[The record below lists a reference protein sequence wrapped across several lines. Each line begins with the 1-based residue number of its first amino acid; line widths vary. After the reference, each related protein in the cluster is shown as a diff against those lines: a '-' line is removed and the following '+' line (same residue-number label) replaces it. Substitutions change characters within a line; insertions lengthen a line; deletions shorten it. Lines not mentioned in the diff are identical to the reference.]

1 MINLMKKFWKE
12 EDGATI
18 IEYVLMLAVAAGIVM
33 FAFPNLR
40 TALVGWMT
48 GMFGNVTDGLDTDS
62 SFGTTS
68 AASMCATNG
77 GTWDAA
83 SSQCN

>member
-1 MINLMKKFWKE
+1 MFKVLKEFWKE

-40 TALVGWMT
+40 TQLVLWMT
-48 GMFGNVTDGLDTDS
+48 GMFSSVDTGLDSGSQFDCD
-62 SFGTTS
+62 FDP
-68 AASMCATNG
+68 ATA
-77 GTWDAA
+77 TPD
-83 SSQCN
+83 C

>member
-1 MINLMKKFWKE
+1 MDMLKLFKSFWAE

-40 TALVGWMT
+40 EQLVNWMA
-48 GMFGNVTDGLDTDS
+48 GMFGNVDKGIDTNDE
-62 SFGTTS
+62 FN
-68 AASMCATNG
+68 CDFDPATP
-77 GTWDAA
+77 TPA
-83 SSQCN
+83 C